1 MYSTYINPILS
12 QPYSN
17 PAGSAGLS
25 CRKEINENSPKS
37 LLYQKVILTNINKYR
52 VWALIEFNYILKY
65 E

>member
-37 LLYQKVILTNINKYR
+37 LLYHNIIQTDINIYR
-52 VWALIEFNYILKY
+52 A
-65 E
+65 